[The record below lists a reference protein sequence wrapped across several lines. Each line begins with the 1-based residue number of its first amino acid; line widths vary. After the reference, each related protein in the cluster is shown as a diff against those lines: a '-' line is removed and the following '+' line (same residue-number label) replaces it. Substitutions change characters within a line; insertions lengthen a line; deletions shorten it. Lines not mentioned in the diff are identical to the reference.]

1 MELEEVIENA
11 TEANTFSVYPNPNN
25 GNFNINMTAANT
37 EAAAQVIITNI
48 LGQVVRE
55 ISLTNNN
62 GTINSEINANLSTG
76 IYFVKVQ
83 VGSEVNVAKISVN

>member
-1 MELEEVIENA
+1 
-11 TEANTFSVYPNPNN
+11 
-25 GNFNINMTAANT
+25 MTAANT

-55 ISLTNNN
+55 ISLTNEN